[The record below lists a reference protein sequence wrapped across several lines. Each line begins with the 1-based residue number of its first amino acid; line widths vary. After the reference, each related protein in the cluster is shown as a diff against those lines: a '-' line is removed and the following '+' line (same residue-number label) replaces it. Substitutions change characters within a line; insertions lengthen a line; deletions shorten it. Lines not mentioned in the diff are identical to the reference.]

1 MSPVSRFNRRA
12 DEHPAHNGPGRLAD
26 INDPSVPESLRRV
39 VKSAGGRS
47 HPHVLRIVGGRPRVL
62 VAARPEALVHVSVA
76 GEDEAE
82 ATAAFS
88 VAFVPW
94 AQVEEVR
101 VTGVSI
107 AFKWSGHSVSF
118 EMDTH
123 EDALQKVLFFLDV
136 AAGGD
141 R

>member
-1 MSPVSRFNRRA
+1 MSSVSRFNRRA
-12 DEHPAHNGPGRLAD
+12 DEHVPSGPGRLAD

-39 VKSAGGRS
+39 VKTASGRA

-62 VAARPEALVHVSVA
+62 VAARPEALVHVSFA
-76 GEDEAE
+76 GEDDAE

-107 AFKWSGHSVSF
+107 AFKWSGHSVSV
-118 EMDTH
+118 EVDTH

-136 AAGGD
+136 AAGGE

>member
-1 MSPVSRFNRRA
+1 MSRFNRRA
-12 DEHPAHNGPGRLAD
+12 DEHGAPSGPGRLAD
-26 INDPSVPESLRRV
+26 VSDPSVPESLRRV
-39 VKSAGGRS
+39 IRTSAGRT
-47 HPHVLRIVGGRPRVL
+47 HPHVLRIVGGRPRIL
-62 VAARPEALVHVSVA
+62 VAARPEALVHVSFA
-76 GEDEAE
+76 GEEDAE

-94 AQVEEVR
+94 SQVEEVR

-107 AFKWSGHSVSF
+107 AFKWSGHSVSV